1 MVNKE
6 KEELYFKNTSQNKL
20 RIGVTNRAFPK
31 KCVTIIQIVEVLTRN
46 LGKAQIFI

>member
-31 KCVTIIQIVEVLTRN
+31 KCVTII
-46 LGKAQIFI
+46 